1 MARYSIKQRTKQYVK
16 GYGLLSLAKNLSNKY
31 RKQLMNTAAKT
42 GLDTLKTACKEG
54 IPVEGEFI
62 GKKMANKIVKLLQ
75 MLGK

>member
-1 MARYSIKQRTKQYVK
+1 MK

-42 GLDTLKTACKEG
+42 GLDPLKTACKEG
-54 IPVEGEFI
+54 IPVESEFI